1 MEFVINKTGALQF
14 TGRPSAFK
22 HLVNKNISTAENDT
36 MRPARDM
43 VKKPI
48 PDGASGILKAV
59 TFERATIGKLET
71 SVRNEHP
78 LMKYVEE
85 DTKPHVI
92 EAKNKKSLAFK
103 VKGKLVF
110 AKKVNHPG
118 TKGKYSF
125 LHAWEFFQGTIQP
138 SVQQSIDAAFEGKPY
153 GSGTVSRTSP
163 TAIRI

>member
-14 TGRPSAFK
+14 TGRSSAFK
-22 HLVNKNISTAENDT
+22 HLVNKNISTAQNDV
-36 MRPARDM
+36 MRPTRDI

-48 PDGASGILKAV
+48 PDGASGIFKAF

-71 SVRNEHP
+71 SVRNDHP

-85 DTKPHVI
+85 ATKPHVI
-92 EAKNKKSLAFK
+92 EAKGKALAFK

-110 AKKVNHPG
+110 AKRVNHPG

-125 LHAWEFFQGTIQP
+125 LHAWEFFQPTYQP
-138 SVQQSIDAAFEGKPY
+138 SIQQSVDAAFEGKPY

>member
-1 MEFVINKTGALQF
+1 MIEFTVKASGALNM
-14 TGRPSAFK
+14 RPSAFT
-22 HLVNKNISTAENDT
+22 HLVNRNVSTAENDT
-36 MRPARDM
+36 MRPARDI

-48 PDGASGILKAV
+48 PDGASGIVKA
-59 TFERATIGKLET
+59 TSFERATIGKLET
-71 SVRNEHP
+71 SVKNAHP
-78 LMKYVEE
+78 LMPYIEE

-103 VKGKLVF
+103 VKGQLIF

-125 LHAWEFFQGTIQP
+125 LHAWEFFQATFQP
-138 SVQQSIDAAFEGKPY
+138 SVQDAVDAAFEGRGY
-153 GSGTVSRTSP
+153 GSAAVSRTSP